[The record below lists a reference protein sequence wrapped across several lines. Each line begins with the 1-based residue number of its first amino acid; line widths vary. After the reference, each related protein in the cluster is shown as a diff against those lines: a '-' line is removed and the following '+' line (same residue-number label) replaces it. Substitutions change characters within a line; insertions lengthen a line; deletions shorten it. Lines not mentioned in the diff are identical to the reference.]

1 MIFVDTSYLIA
12 IVDRKDRSHR
22 IALKLSSTVGRG
34 LLVSDIVITEAV
46 SVMGQR
52 GGTRAAGTLYEFL
65 KESCEVEYLDSKTLD
80 EAMNYYEQF
89 DGRLPLAKCT
99 SLALMAQRG
108 VTRILSF
115 DRAFEHVKGIER
127 VG

>member
-1 MIFVDTSYLIA
+1 MIFVDTSYLVA
-12 IVDRKDRSHR
+12 IVDRKDRWHR
-22 IALKLSSTVGRG
+22 QALKLSTTVSRG
-34 LLVSDIVITEAV
+34 LLVSDVVITQAV
-46 SVMGQR
+46 SIMGER

-65 KESCEVEYLDSKTLD
+65 KESCEVEYLDAKALD

-89 DGRLPLAKCT
+89 DGRLPLAQCT
-99 SLALMAQRG
+99 SLAIMARRG

-115 DRAFEHVKGIER
+115 DKAFDPVKGIER